1 MPVNIRE
8 EQICARGD
16 LRIEVIVLKVGRG
29 IRCENGLH
37 PNVVSGH
44 MEQYVHAN

>member
-8 EQICARGD
+8 EQIYARGG

-37 PNVVSGH
+37 PNVVSRH
-44 MEQYVHAN
+44 MEQYLHEN